1 VEAAVK
7 AVMQGGV
14 PGGTEATKVDE
25 LTELMCQCMRFFH
38 HHGGGHGG
46 QRRILQMLVDRG
58 SIQQSDLQ
66 QLLQVQAGSMSEILA
81 KMERRG
87 VLERIK
93 DETDR
98 RKTVVRLTKAGEECA
113 QSFCKERRRSEDV
126 FAVLDAEQ
134 KEKLKELLR
143 TLLASW
149 TLSR

>member
-1 VEAAVK
+1 
-7 AVMQGGV
+7 MQGGL
-14 PGGTEATKVDE
+14 PGGTELEVDV

-38 HHGGGHGG
+38 HHGG
-46 QRRILQMLVDRG
+46 QRRILRLLADRG
-58 SIQQSDLQ
+58 FIQQSDLQ
-66 QLLQVQAGSMSEILA
+66 QLLQVQAGSISEILA

-87 VLERIK
+87 VLERVK

-98 RKTVVRLTKAGEECA
+98 RKTVVRITKAGKEYA
-113 QSFCKERRRSEDV
+113 QSFCKEQCRSEDA
-126 FAVLDAEQ
+126 FAALNAEQ